1 MHIVPRGEKSMRVNI
16 KCVRGDIKDYGSRSK
31 FQVLRRKIKCVRRE
45 RTTGEKRH
53 ES

>member
-1 MHIVPRGEKSMRVNI
+1 MRVNI
-16 KCVRGDIKDYGSRSK
+16 NCVRGEIKDYGSKSK

-45 RTTGEKRH
+45 RTTGENKRH